1 MQEYLEACKAVTT
14 HGVAGE
20 VKVELWC
27 DSAAFLSGFSRLYR
41 GPQGQNPI
49 GLVKVRPHKNMA
61 LLTLEG
67 VHDPETARELVGTV
81 FYIARAEA
89 KLPRGHYFQADLIGR
104 PRVDAASG
112 RIYGVIT
119 AVTRPA
125 AQDIYTVRDET
136 GAETLFPAVQ
146 PILPPVDPDNG
157 RELADPHPAMFTEA
171 ANGDRPGA
179 CVSPSPPSSRTC
191 ASRSWTRASWA
202 GRPARASSRPIATRS
217 GTIPSTAR
225 NRWTTTPT
233 AAAAAW

>member
-14 HGVAGE
+14 HGIAGE

-89 KLPRGHYFQADLIGR
+89 KLPKGHYFKADLLGL
-104 PRVDAASG
+104 PVVDAASA
-112 RIYGVIT
+112 RVYGTIT
-119 AVTRPA
+119 SVTHPA
-125 AQDIYTVRDET
+125 AQDIYTVRDEN
-136 GAETLFPAVQ
+136 GAETLFPAVKPFLKQ
-146 PILPPVDPDNG
+146 VDLENG
-157 RELADPHPAMFTEA
+157 RVLVEPIPGMFTEA
-171 ANGDRPGA
+171 ENGDRP
-179 CVSPSPPSSRTC
+179 
-191 ASRSWTRASWA
+191 
-202 GRPARASSRPIATRS
+202 
-217 GTIPSTAR
+217 
-225 NRWTTTPT
+225 
-233 AAAAAW
+233 